1 MRVFVA
7 GATGAIGRP
16 LVRQLV
22 EAGHEVT
29 GTTRS
34 ESRAGL
40 IRQDGGDPV
49 VLDALDRDAVL
60 SAVAEARPDAVIHQL
75 TQIPPDLNP
84 RRMADEFAMTNR
96 LRTEGTHNLVDAAR
110 AAGARRVIAQSIAFI
125 YRMDGRPDEVKTESD
140 PLMGDDA
147 PQSVRGIVA
156 AVAEMERTVL
166 DAGGIVL
173 RYGYFYGPGTSYAA
187 SDGATA
193 ERVRKRGFPIVGDG
207 GGIFP
212 FIHVEDAAAA
222 TVAALDRGDPGVYN
236 VVDDE
241 PAPLRE
247 WMPVYAEA
255 VGAKRPWR
263 VPKLAAR
270 IAAGRM
276 AADGA
281 TKMRGVSNAK
291 ARREL
296 GWEPRY
302 PSWRQ
307 GFFEA
312 AG

>member
-1 MRVFVA
+1 M
-7 GATGAIGRP
+7 
-16 LVRQLV
+16 RQLV
-22 EAGHEVT
+22 QAGHEVS

-40 IRQDGGDPV
+40 IREDGGDPV
-49 VLDALDRDAVL
+49 VVDALDRGALV
-60 SAVAEARPDAVIHQL
+60 SAVAGARPDAVVHQL
-75 TQIPPDLNP
+75 TLIPSEINP
-84 RRMADEFAMTNR
+84 RKMAEQFEVTDR

-110 AAGARRVIAQSIAFI
+110 AAGARRVIAQSIAFV

-147 PQSVRGIVA
+147 PQSVRGIAA

-193 ERVRKRGFPIVGDG
+193 QRVRKRGFPIVGDG
-207 GGIFP
+207 AGVFP
-212 FIHVEDAAAA
+212 FIHVDDAAAA
-222 TVAALDRGDPGVYN
+222 TVAALERGDPGVYN

-255 VGAKRPWR
+255 VGAKPPRR

-270 IAAGRM
+270 IAAGKM
-276 AADGA
+276 AAEGA
-281 TKMRGVSNAK
+281 TKMRGVSNEKAK
-291 ARREL
+291 REL

>member
-1 MRVFVA
+1 M
-7 GATGAIGRP
+7 
-16 LVRQLV
+16 RQLV
-22 EAGHEVT
+22 QAGHEVS

-40 IRQDGGDPV
+40 IREDGGDPV
-49 VLDALDRDAVL
+49 VVDALDRGALL
-60 SAVAEARPDAVIHQL
+60 SAVAGARPDAVVHQL
-75 TQIPPDLNP
+75 TLIPSEINP
-84 RRMADEFAMTNR
+84 RKMAEQFEVTDR

-110 AAGARRVIAQSIAFI
+110 AAGARRVIAQSIAFV

-147 PQSVRGIVA
+147 PQSVRGIAA

-193 ERVRKRGFPIVGDG
+193 QRVRKRGFPIVGDG
-207 GGIFP
+207 AGVFP
-212 FIHVEDAAAA
+212 FIHVDDAAAA
-222 TVAALDRGDPGVYN
+222 TVAALERGDPGVYN

-255 VGAKRPWR
+255 VGAKPPRR

-270 IAAGRM
+270 IAAGKM
-276 AADGA
+276 AAEGA
-281 TKMRGVSNAK
+281 TKMRGVSNEKAK
-291 ARREL
+291 REL

>member
-1 MRVFVA
+1 MRVFLA

-22 EAGHEVT
+22 AAGHDVT

-34 ESRAGL
+34 ESRADL
-40 IRQDGGDPV
+40 IREDGADPV
-49 VLDALDRDAVL
+49 VLDALDRVAVIA
-60 SAVAEARPDAVIHQL
+60 AVADAHPDAIVHQL
-75 TQIPPDLNP
+75 TQIPADVNP
-84 RRMADEFAMTNR
+84 RKMAEQFAMTDR
-96 LRTEGTHNLVDAAR
+96 LRTEGTHNLVDAGR
-110 AAGARRVIAQSIAFI
+110 AAGVRRLIAQSIAFV
-125 YRMDGRPDEVKTESD
+125 YRMDGRPDEVKTEGD

-147 PQSVRGIVA
+147 PQSVHGIVA

-166 DAGGIVL
+166 YAGGIVL

-193 ERVRKRGFPIVGDG
+193 ERVRKRGFPVVGDG
-207 GGIFP
+207 AGLFP
-212 FIHVEDAAAA
+212 FIHVDDPAAAP
-222 TVAALDRGDPGVYN
+222 VAALGRGEPGVYN

-255 VGAKRPWR
+255 IG
-263 VPKLAAR
+263 
-270 IAAGRM
+270 AGRPLPVPHFFSRLVAGPFG
-276 AADGA
+276 AALATQLRGA
-281 TKMRGVSNAK
+281 SNAK
-291 ARREL
+291 AKREL

-307 GFFEA
+307 GFGEVL
-312 AG
+312 G

>member
-1 MRVFVA
+1 M
-7 GATGAIGRP
+7 
-16 LVRQLV
+16 RQLV
-22 EAGHEVT
+22 QAGHEVS

-40 IRQDGGDPV
+40 IREDGGDPV
-49 VLDALDRDAVL
+49 VVDALDRGALL
-60 SAVAEARPDAVIHQL
+60 SAVAGARPDAVVHQL
-75 TQIPPDLNP
+75 TLIPSEINP
-84 RRMADEFAMTNR
+84 RKMAEQFEVTDR

-110 AAGARRVIAQSIAFI
+110 AAGARRVIAQSIAFV

-147 PQSVRGIVA
+147 PQSVRGIAA

-193 ERVRKRGFPIVGDG
+193 QRVRKRGFPIVGDG
-207 GGIFP
+207 AGVFP
-212 FIHVEDAAAA
+212 FIHVDDAAAA
-222 TVAALDRGDPGVYN
+222 TVAALERGEPGVYN

-255 VGAKRPWR
+255 VGAKPPRR

-270 IAAGRM
+270 IAAGKM
-276 AADGA
+276 AAEGA
-281 TKMRGVSNAK
+281 TKMRGVSNEKAK
-291 ARREL
+291 REL

>member
-1 MRVFVA
+1 M
-7 GATGAIGRP
+7 
-16 LVRQLV
+16 RQLV
-22 EAGHEVT
+22 QAGHEVS

-40 IRQDGGDPV
+40 IREDGGDPV
-49 VLDALDRDAVL
+49 VVDALDRGALL
-60 SAVAEARPDAVIHQL
+60 SAVGGARPDAVVHQL
-75 TQIPPDLNP
+75 TLIPSEINP
-84 RRMADEFAMTNR
+84 RKMAEQFEVTDR

-110 AAGARRVIAQSIAFI
+110 AAGARRVIAQSIAFV

-147 PQSVRGIVA
+147 PQSVRGIAA

-193 ERVRKRGFPIVGDG
+193 QRVRKRGFPIVGDG
-207 GGIFP
+207 AGVFP
-212 FIHVEDAAAA
+212 FIHVDDAAAA
-222 TVAALDRGDPGVYN
+222 TVAALERGDPGVYN

-255 VGAKRPWR
+255 VGAKPPRR

-270 IAAGRM
+270 IAAGKM
-276 AADGA
+276 AAEGA
-281 TKMRGVSNAK
+281 TKMRGVSNEKAK
-291 ARREL
+291 REL

>member
-1 MRVFVA
+1 MRVFLA

-22 EAGHEVT
+22 AAGHDVT

-34 ESRAGL
+34 ESRADL
-40 IRQDGGDPV
+40 IREDGGDPV
-49 VLDALDRDAVL
+49 ILDALDRAAVL
-60 SAVAEARPDAVIHQL
+60 AAVADAHPDAIVHQL
-75 TQIPPDLNP
+75 TQIPDDINP
-84 RRMADEFAMTNR
+84 RKMAEQFAMTDR
-96 LRTEGTHNLVDAAR
+96 LRTEGTHNLVDAGR
-110 AAGARRVIAQSIAFI
+110 AAGVRRLIAQSIAFV

-156 AVAEMERTVL
+156 AVAPMERTVL

-187 SDGATA
+187 SGGASA
-193 ERVRKRGFPIVGDG
+193 ERVRKRGFPVVGDG
-207 GGIFP
+207 AGLFP
-212 FIHVEDAAAA
+212 FIHVDDAAAA

-236 VVDDE
+236 IVDDE

-247 WMPVYAEA
+247 WLPVYAEA
-255 VGAKRPWR
+255 IGAKPPRR

-270 IAAGRM
+270 IAAGKV
-276 AADGA
+276 AAEGA
-281 TKMRGVSNAK
+281 TRMRGVSNEK

-302 PSWRQ
+302 PSSRQ
-307 GFFEA
+307 GFFDA

>member
-22 EAGHEVT
+22 EAGHDVT
-29 GTTRS
+29 GTTRA
-34 ESRAGL
+34 EDRAEL
-40 IRQDGGDPV
+40 IRSDGGDPV
-49 VLDALDRDAVL
+49 VVDALDREALL
-60 SAVAEARPDAVIHQL
+60 SAVAEARPDAVVHQL
-75 TQIPPDLNP
+75 TQIPDDINP
-84 RRMADEFAMTNR
+84 RKMAEEFAMTDR

-110 AAGARRVIAQSIAFI
+110 AAGVRRVIAQSIAFV
-125 YRMDGRPDEVKTESD
+125 YRMDGRPDDVKTESD

-147 PQSVRGIVA
+147 PQAVRGIVA
-156 AVAEMERTVL
+156 AVAQMERTVL

-187 SDGATA
+187 SGGATA
-193 ERVRKRGFPIVGDG
+193 ERVRKRGFPVVGDG
-207 GGIFP
+207 AGLFP
-212 FIHVEDAAAA
+212 FIHVDDAAAD
-222 TVAALDRGDPGVYN
+222 TLAALDRGDPGVYN
-236 VVDDE
+236 IVDDE

-255 VGAKRPWR
+255 IGAKLPLR

-270 IAAGRM
+270 IAAGKM
-276 AADGA
+276 AAEGA

-291 ARREL
+291 AKREL
-296 GWEPRY
+296 DWEPRY
-302 PSWRQ
+302 ASWRQ
-307 GFFEA
+307 GFLEN

>member
-22 EAGHEVT
+22 EAGHDVT

-34 ESRAGL
+34 GDRAEL
-40 IRQDGGDPV
+40 IRADGGDPV
-49 VLDALDRDAVL
+49 VVDALDREALL
-60 SAVAEARPDAVIHQL
+60 SAVAEVRPDAVIHQL
-75 TQIPPDLNP
+75 TQIPPDINP
-84 RRMADEFAMTNR
+84 RKMAAQFEVTDR

-110 AAGARRVIAQSIAFI
+110 AAGARRLIAQSIAFA
-125 YRMDGRPDEVKTESD
+125 YRMDGQADEPKTEGD
-140 PLMGDDA
+140 PLMADEA
-147 PQSVRGIVA
+147 PATFRRTVR
-156 AVAEMERTVL
+156 AVAQLERTVL
-166 DAGGIVL
+166 DAGGLVL

-193 ERVRKRGFPIVGDG
+193 ARVRKRGFPIVGDG
-207 GGIFP
+207 GGVFP
-212 FIHVEDAAAA
+212 FIHVDDAAAA

-255 VGAKRPWR
+255 IGAKPPRR

-270 IAAGRM
+270 IAAGKM
-276 AADGA
+276 AAEGA
-281 TKMRGVSNAK
+281 TKMRGASNEKAK
-291 ARREL
+291 REL
-296 GWEPRY
+296 GWEPRWS
-302 PSWRQ
+302 SWRE

>member
-22 EAGHEVT
+22 AAGHEVS

-34 ESRAGL
+34 EDRAGL
-40 IRQDGGDPV
+40 IRTDGGEPV
-49 VLDALDRDAVL
+49 VVDALDREGLLA
-60 SAVAEARPDAVIHQL
+60 AVAEARPDAVVHQL
-75 TQIPPDLNP
+75 TQIPSEINP
-84 RRMADEFAMTNR
+84 RKMAEQFEVTDR

-110 AAGARRVIAQSIAFI
+110 AAGVRRLVAQSIAFA
-125 YRMDGRPDEVKTESD
+125 YRMDGQPGELKTEGD

-147 PQSVRGIVA
+147 PATFRRTVL
-156 AVAEMERTVL
+156 AVAQLERTVL
-166 DAGGIVL
+166 EAGGLVL

-187 SDGATA
+187 SDGSLA
-193 ERVRKRGFPIVGDG
+193 ERVRKRGFPVVGDG
-207 GGIFP
+207 GGVFP
-212 FIHVEDAAAA
+212 FIHVDDAAAA

-247 WMPVYAEA
+247 WIPVYAEA
-255 VGAKRPWR
+255 IGAKSPRR

-270 IAAGRM
+270 IAAGKM

-281 TKMRGVSNAK
+281 TKMRGVSNEKAK
-291 ARREL
+291 RDL

-302 PSWRQ
+302 PSWRR

>member
-16 LVRQLV
+16 LVRQLA
-22 EAGHEVT
+22 EAGHQVF

-34 ESRAGL
+34 RERAEL
-40 IRQDGGDPV
+40 IRADGGEPV

-60 SAVAEARPDAVIHQL
+60 AKVADAQPDVVIHQL
-75 TQIPPDLNP
+75 TDIPDDINP
-84 RRMADEFAMTNR
+84 RRMAEEFAMTDR
-96 LRTEGTHNLVDAAR
+96 LRTEGTHNLCDAAR
-110 AAGARRVIAQSIAFI
+110 AAGVRRVIAQSIAFA
-125 YRMDGRPDEVKTESD
+125 YRMDGRPDHVKTESD
-140 PLMGDDA
+140 PLMGDAA

-156 AVAEMERTVL
+156 AVAQMERTVL
-166 DAGGIVL
+166 DAGGVVL

-207 GGIFP
+207 
-212 FIHVEDAAAA
+212 AAA
-222 TVAALDRGDPGVYN
+222 TVAALDRGEPGVYN
-236 VVDDE
+236 IVDDE
-241 PAPLRE
+241 PAPLRD

-255 VGAKRPWR
+255 IGAKPPRR

-270 IAAGRM
+270 IAAGKM

-291 ARREL
+291 AKREL
-296 GWEPRY
+296 GWAPRY
-302 PSWRQ
+302 ASWRQ

>member
-1 MRVFVA
+1 
-7 GATGAIGRP
+7 
-16 LVRQLV
+16 VRQLV
-22 EAGHEVT
+22 QAGHEVS

-40 IRQDGGDPV
+40 IREDGGDPV
-49 VLDALDRDAVL
+49 VVDALDRGALL
-60 SAVAEARPDAVIHQL
+60 SAVAGARPDAVVHQL
-75 TQIPPDLNP
+75 TLIPSEINP
-84 RRMADEFAMTNR
+84 RKMAEQFEVTDR

-110 AAGARRVIAQSIAFI
+110 AAGARRVIAQSIAFV

-147 PQSVRGIVA
+147 PQSVRGIAA

-193 ERVRKRGFPIVGDG
+193 QRVRKRGFPIVGDG
-207 GGIFP
+207 AGVFP
-212 FIHVEDAAAA
+212 FIHVDDAAAA
-222 TVAALDRGDPGVYN
+222 TVAALERGDPGVYN

-255 VGAKRPWR
+255 VGAKPPRR

-270 IAAGRM
+270 IAAGKM
-276 AADGA
+276 AAEGA
-281 TKMRGVSNAK
+281 TKMRGVSNEKAK
-291 ARREL
+291 REL